1 MVSKLREAEVEISKG
16 HTTAQYGLQ
25 VSQKQPKRRRLWRNP
40 GSCIRLRPMD
50 KDHVWRCDFV
60 ADRTSDGRTFHMLM
74 IIDEQT
80 RESLPFDVARTLKN
94 EDILERLNDL
104 FVCRG
109 VPEYIRSDNGPKF
122 TAQNVCEWLGRVEVQ
137 TLFIELG
144 SPWENGCIESFNGK
158 LRDELLDRELLD
170 TLLEAKVLIER
181 WRTHY
186 NSARPRSGLGYRPP
200 EPEAIQARSLT
211 LATPQRANGP
221 GCCHSTHLRTGT
233 FPGTRSLTKLGNEVV
248 RLGGHIAIEDIVT

>member
-1 MVSKLREAEVEISKG
+1 M
-16 HTTAQYGLQ
+16 
-25 VSQKQPKRRRLWRNP
+25 SQKQPKRRRLWCNH
-40 GSCIRLRPMD
+40 GSCIRLLPMH
-50 KDHVWRCDFV
+50 KDHVWSYDVV
-60 ADRTSDGRTFHMLM
+60 ADRTSDDRVFRMLL

-80 RESLPFDVARTLKN
+80 REGLAIDVARTLKS

-109 VPEYIRSDNGPKF
+109 VPEYIRRDNGPKF
-122 TAQNVCEWLGRVEVQ
+122 TVQNVCEWLGRFEVQ
-137 TLFIELG
+137 RLFIEPG
-144 SPWENGCIESFNGK
+144 SLWENGCIESFNGK

-186 NSARPRSGLGYRPP
+186 NSARPHSRLGYRPP
-200 EPEAIQARSLT
+200 EPEAIQARSLA
-211 LATPQRANGP
+211 LSTPQRANGP

-233 FPGTRSLTKLGNEVV
+233 FPGARSLTKLGNEVV